1 MSFAEEQLNSSVGY
15 FVGEPG
21 ATLQGGEWTITRK
34 LGWGPRSSTWLAVSS
49 KDTNDIEAIKI
60 FTVAA
65 TQDGFAANER
75 DLLDGPLRDSFHTL
89 PSLRSSFYEENA
101 KGKHLALVL
110 HVLGSSVESFR
121 VAHGG
126 SLPLPAVKKIVA
138 DVLESLAILQK
149 KKIVHNGALLAYNF
163 MSQLLTYIAA
173 VTAENILFAG
183 IQQGPDII
191 AAVTAS
197 PSVKA
202 EDVTDA
208 QGNVYKVVKS
218 QPFAPQSNDISNE
231 ALYLSNFGYGL
242 FLFPDF
248 NW

>member
-49 KDTNDIEAIKI
+49 KDPNNIEAIKI

-65 TQDGFAANER
+65 TQDGHAANER
-75 DLLDGPLRDSFHTL
+75 DLLDGPLKDSFQTL
-89 PSLRSSFYEENA
+89 PTLRSSFYE
-101 KGKHLALVL
+101 GKHLALVL

-138 DVLESLAILQK
+138 DVLESLAVLQK
-149 KKIVHNGALLAYNF
+149 KKIVHNGALLLAYKF
-163 MSQLLTYIAA
+163 I
-173 VTAENILFAG
+173 VC
-183 IQQGPDII
+183 
-191 AAVTAS
+191 
-197 PSVKA
+197 K
-202 EDVTDA
+202 
-208 QGNVYKVVKS
+208 
-218 QPFAPQSNDISNE
+218 
-231 ALYLSNFGYGL
+231 LY
-242 FLFPDF
+242 
-248 NW
+248 